1 MDPHTCKS
9 EKNAF
14 RRKAVRRAAALARS
28 MDTCE
33 YDDSLPYRYFLPNGS
48 LVTHGTYTD
57 VPGYSA
63 PVSWTLSARR
73 TLFDCSCNAQSGAE
87 PALRC

>member
-1 MDPHTCKS
+1 
-9 EKNAF
+9 
-14 RRKAVRRAAALARS
+14 

-63 PVSWTLSARR
+63 PVCVFNTDLCVSNMRGETSA
-73 TLFDCSCNAQSGAE
+73 AAAE
-87 PALRC
+87 NGPGR